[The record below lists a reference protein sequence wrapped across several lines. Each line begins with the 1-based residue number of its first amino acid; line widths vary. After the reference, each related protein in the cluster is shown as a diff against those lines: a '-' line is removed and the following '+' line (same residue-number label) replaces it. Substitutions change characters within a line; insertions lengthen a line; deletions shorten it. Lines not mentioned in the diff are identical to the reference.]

1 MNQKNQ
7 FYDFWQKIVDNKK
20 SSIVL
25 LLAILIPCIGKGVL
39 VMSEERSLETGI
51 VAFFHNYSPSFIMS
65 ISKILAIIF
74 STKCCIVILFILCII
89 SYFLKR
95 NWRITL
101 TQLVISLLPMVYIF
115 AIKFIVHR
123 PRPFIGVKV
132 KLPPDPSFPSGH
144 TAAAVA
150 ICAMSLMILYV
161 SNKSLLK
168 IGLIISIVVIV
179 IVALSRLV
187 VAAHF
192 PTDVITS
199 AIMYPILV
207 MYNLDFFKNS
217 SFINR
222 KILKR

>member
-7 FYDFWQKIVDNKK
+7 FYDFWQKIVNNKK

-89 SYFLKR
+89 SYYLKR

-168 IGLIISIVVIV
+168 IGLIISIVVVV

>member
-7 FYDFWQKIVDNKK
+7 FYDFWQKIVNNKK

-25 LLAILIPCIGKGVL
+25 LLAILIPCIGKGLL

-168 IGLIISIVVIV
+168 IGLIISIIVVV

>member
-74 STKCCIVILFILCII
+74 STKCCIVILLVLSII
-89 SYFLKR
+89 SYFIKR

-115 AIKFIVHR
+115 AIKFIVHI

-150 ICAMSLMILYV
+150 ICAMILMILYV

-168 IGLIISIVVIV
+168 LGLIISIVVVV

>member
-7 FYDFWQKIVDNKK
+7 FYNFWQKIVDNKK

-74 STKCCIVILFILCII
+74 STKCCIVILLVLSII
-89 SYFLKR
+89 SYFIKR

-150 ICAMSLMILYV
+150 ICAMILMILYV

-168 IGLIISIVVIV
+168 LGLIISIVVVV

>member
-7 FYDFWQKIVDNKK
+7 FYDFWQKIVNNKK

-25 LLAILIPCIGKGVL
+25 LLAILIPCIGKGLL

-74 STKCCIVILFILCII
+74 STKCYIVILLVLSII
-89 SYFLKR
+89 SYFIKR

-150 ICAMSLMILYV
+150 ICTMILMILYV

-168 IGLIISIVVIV
+168 LGLIISIVVVV

>member
-74 STKCCIVILFILCII
+74 STKCCIVILLVLSII
-89 SYFLKR
+89 SYFIKR

-150 ICAMSLMILYV
+150 ICAMILMILYV
-161 SNKSLLK
+161 YNKSLLK
-168 IGLIISIVVIV
+168 LGLIISIVVVV

>member
-7 FYDFWQKIVDNKK
+7 FYDFWQKIVNNKK

-25 LLAILIPCIGKGVL
+25 LLAILIPCIGKGLL

-168 IGLIISIVVIV
+168 IGLIISIVVVV

>member
-123 PRPFIGVKV
+123 PRPFIGIKV

-168 IGLIISIVVIV
+168 IGLIISIVVVV

-217 SFINR
+217 SFINL

>member
-1 MNQKNQ
+1 MNQKNKL
-7 FYDFWQKIVDNKK
+7 YDFWQKIVNNKK

-25 LLAILIPCIGKGVL
+25 LLAILIPCIGKGLL

-51 VAFFHNYSPSFIMS
+51 VAFFHNYSPSFMMS

-168 IGLIISIVVIV
+168 IGLIISIVVVV

>member
-168 IGLIISIVVIV
+168 IGLIISIVVVV

-217 SFINR
+217 SFINL

>member
-89 SYFLKR
+89 SYYLKR

-144 TAAAVA
+144 IAAAVA

>member
-7 FYDFWQKIVDNKK
+7 FYDFWQKIVNNKK

-25 LLAILIPCIGKGVL
+25 LLAILIPCIGKGLL

-150 ICAMSLMILYV
+150 ICAMILMILYV

-168 IGLIISIVVIV
+168 LGLIISIVVVV

>member
-7 FYDFWQKIVDNKK
+7 FYNFWQKIVNNKK

-25 LLAILIPCIGKGVL
+25 LLAILIPCIGKGLL

-168 IGLIISIVVIV
+168 IGLIISIVVVV

>member
-101 TQLVISLLPMVYIF
+101 TQLVISLLPMVYVF

-123 PRPFIGVKV
+123 PRPFIGIKV

-168 IGLIISIVVIV
+168 IGLIISIVVVV

>member
-150 ICAMSLMILYV
+150 ICAMILMILYV

-168 IGLIISIVVIV
+168 LGLIISIVVVV

>member
-7 FYDFWQKIVDNKK
+7 FYNFWQKIVDNKK
-20 SSIVL
+20 SSIVS

-74 STKCCIVILFILCII
+74 STKCCIVILLVLSII
-89 SYFLKR
+89 SYFIKR

-150 ICAMSLMILYV
+150 ICAMILMILYV

-168 IGLIISIVVIV
+168 LGLIISIVVVV

>member
-7 FYDFWQKIVDNKK
+7 FYDFWQKIVNNKK

-74 STKCCIVILFILCII
+74 STKCCIVILLVLSII
-89 SYFLKR
+89 SYFIKR

-168 IGLIISIVVIV
+168 IGLIISIVVVV

>member
-7 FYDFWQKIVDNKK
+7 FYDFWQKIVNNKK

-25 LLAILIPCIGKGVL
+25 LLAILIPCIGKGLL

-95 NWRITL
+95 NWRITI

-168 IGLIISIVVIV
+168 IGLIISIVVVV

>member
-7 FYDFWQKIVDNKK
+7 FYDFWQKIVNNKK

-25 LLAILIPCIGKGVL
+25 LLAILIPCIGKGLL

>member
-7 FYDFWQKIVDNKK
+7 FYDFWQKIVNNKK

-74 STKCCIVILFILCII
+74 STKCCIVILLVLSII
-89 SYFLKR
+89 SYFIKR

-150 ICAMSLMILYV
+150 ICAMILMILYV

-168 IGLIISIVVIV
+168 LGLIISIVVVV

>member
-25 LLAILIPCIGKGVL
+25 LLAILIPCIGKGLL

-74 STKCCIVILFILCII
+74 STKCCIVILLVLSII
-89 SYFLKR
+89 SYFIKR

-150 ICAMSLMILYV
+150 ICAMILMILYV

-168 IGLIISIVVIV
+168 IGLIISIVVVV

>member
-74 STKCCIVILFILCII
+74 STKCCIVILLVLSII
-89 SYFLKR
+89 SYFIKR

-150 ICAMSLMILYV
+150 ICAMILMILYV

-168 IGLIISIVVIV
+168 LGLIISIVVVV

-207 MYNLDFFKNS
+207 MYILDFFKNS

>member
-20 SSIVL
+20 YSIVL

-132 KLPPDPSFPSGH
+132 KLPPDPSFPGGH

-168 IGLIISIVVIV
+168 IGLIISIVVVV

>member
-89 SYFLKR
+89 SYYLKR

-168 IGLIISIVVIV
+168 IGLIISIVVVV

>member
-7 FYDFWQKIVDNKK
+7 FYDFWQKIVNNKK

-25 LLAILIPCIGKGVL
+25 LLAILIPCIGKGLL

-51 VAFFHNYSPSFIMS
+51 VAFFHNYSPSFMMS

-168 IGLIISIVVIV
+168 IGLIISIVVVV

>member
-74 STKCCIVILFILCII
+74 STKCCIVILLVLSII
-89 SYFLKR
+89 SYFIKR

-168 IGLIISIVVIV
+168 LGLIISIVVVV

-199 AIMYPILV
+199 AIIYPILV

>member
-7 FYDFWQKIVDNKK
+7 FYDFWQKIVNNKK
-20 SSIVL
+20 SSIIL

-168 IGLIISIVVIV
+168 IGLIISIVVVV

>member
-25 LLAILIPCIGKGVL
+25 LLAILIPCIGKGLL

-150 ICAMSLMILYV
+150 ICAMILMILYV

-168 IGLIISIVVIV
+168 LGLIISIVVVV

>member
-25 LLAILIPCIGKGVL
+25 LLAILIPCIGKGAL

-74 STKCCIVILFILCII
+74 STKCCIVILLVLSII
-89 SYFLKR
+89 SYFIKR

-150 ICAMSLMILYV
+150 ICAMILMILYV

-168 IGLIISIVVIV
+168 LGLIISIVVVV

>member
-25 LLAILIPCIGKGVL
+25 LLAILIPCIGKGLL

-51 VAFFHNYSPSFIMS
+51 VAFFHNYSPSFMMS

-89 SYFLKR
+89 SYLLKR

>member
-7 FYDFWQKIVDNKK
+7 FYDFWQKIVNNKK

-25 LLAILIPCIGKGVL
+25 LLAILIPCIGKGLL

-150 ICAMSLMILYV
+150 ICAMILMILYV

-168 IGLIISIVVIV
+168 LGLIISIVVVV

-207 MYNLDFFKNS
+207 MYNLDFCKNS

>member
-25 LLAILIPCIGKGVL
+25 LLAILIPCIGKGLL

-168 IGLIISIVVIV
+168 LGLIISIVVVV

>member
-74 STKCCIVILFILCII
+74 STKCCIVILLVLSII
-89 SYFLKR
+89 SYFIKR

-123 PRPFIGVKV
+123 PRPFIGVK
-132 KLPPDPSFPSGH
+132 G
-144 TAAAVA
+144 
-150 ICAMSLMILYV
+150 
-161 SNKSLLK
+161 
-168 IGLIISIVVIV
+168 
-179 IVALSRLV
+179 
-187 VAAHF
+187 
-192 PTDVITS
+192 
-199 AIMYPILV
+199 
-207 MYNLDFFKNS
+207 
-217 SFINR
+217 
-222 KILKR
+222 

>member
-168 IGLIISIVVIV
+168 LGLIISIVVVV

>member
-123 PRPFIGVKV
+123 PRPFIGIKV

-168 IGLIISIVVIV
+168 IGLIISIVVV

>member
-74 STKCCIVILFILCII
+74 STKCCIVILLVLSII
-89 SYFLKR
+89 SYFIKR

-101 TQLVISLLPMVYIF
+101 TQLVISLLPMIYIF

-150 ICAMSLMILYV
+150 ICAMILMILYV

-168 IGLIISIVVIV
+168 LGLIISIVVVV

>member
-7 FYDFWQKIVDNKK
+7 FYDFWQKIVNNKK

-25 LLAILIPCIGKGVL
+25 LLAILIPCIGKGLL

-123 PRPFIGVKV
+123 PRPFIGIKV

-168 IGLIISIVVIV
+168 IGLIISIVVVV

>member
-7 FYDFWQKIVDNKK
+7 FYDFWQKIVNNKK
-20 SSIVL
+20 SSIIL
-25 LLAILIPCIGKGVL
+25 LLAILIPCIGKGLL

-74 STKCCIVILFILCII
+74 STKCCIVILLVLSII
-89 SYFLKR
+89 SYFIKR
-95 NWRITL
+95 NWRLTL

-150 ICAMSLMILYV
+150 ICAMILMILYV

-168 IGLIISIVVIV
+168 LGLIISIVVVV

>member
-7 FYDFWQKIVDNKK
+7 FYDFWQKIVNNKK

-25 LLAILIPCIGKGVL
+25 LLAILVPCIGKGLL
-39 VMSEERSLETGI
+39 VMSEERSLETCI

-74 STKCCIVILFILCII
+74 STKCCIVILLVLSII
-89 SYFLKR
+89 SYFIKR

-150 ICAMSLMILYV
+150 ICAMILMILYV

-168 IGLIISIVVIV
+168 LGLIISIVVVV

>member
-1 MNQKNQ
+1 
-7 FYDFWQKIVDNKK
+7 
-20 SSIVL
+20 
-25 LLAILIPCIGKGVL
+25 
-39 VMSEERSLETGI
+39 
-51 VAFFHNYSPSFIMS
+51 
-65 ISKILAIIF
+65 
-74 STKCCIVILFILCII
+74 
-89 SYFLKR
+89 
-95 NWRITL
+95 
-101 TQLVISLLPMVYIF
+101 
-115 AIKFIVHR
+115 
-123 PRPFIGVKV
+123 
-132 KLPPDPSFPSGH
+132 
-144 TAAAVA
+144 
-150 ICAMSLMILYV
+150 MILYV

-168 IGLIISIVVIV
+168 IGLIISIVVVV